1 MAIQSS
7 FPKVADQVISFN
19 KNIVDILTKINT
31 VTTTTE
37 PSVNVQIFDDNGVLR
52 NFAIPSVNSLKAEI
66 ERLNNNINSLYSIDT
81 TGSLIQ
87 TSPNNFKKLITVDLN
102 REPAPISSLG
112 AVNSFKAT
120 NNWFFDSMLNPM
132 LSVEIDLSGQV
143 EDNVRKVQIRRYI
156 VDFTKDANGT
166 ITNTGQSALN
176 SFNQTFRG
184 NSNIAITDFEN
195 WHRTTPGVVSPS
207 NPRMDEQVFD
217 LEPNELLYEGV
228 FSVLKIQEDRLNRKL
243 WYVLDKLDYLNISTN
258 ALQKLNVGSEVIINR
273 NQTSTRYKV
282 IEVSTAETSPRVRFE
297 KVEGMEAIPVGIN
310 VLKIYSAIIY
320 NKSIR
325 ISIGYNERNIV
336 FAKALNTDNNL
347 LCRTWSPGTGYWSN
361 DLRLSAN
368 SSDNG
373 TTMEQ
378 FYTDFVYDYGTVLQD
393 LVAKKTPN
401 KLAGTPPVATLNID
415 NFKVVQINKH
425 LTDTP
430 DSNLIKQKHNQQQT
444 LKSEITQLQQA
455 ILDKNKK
462 AKVEKYQSA
471 PGKKQAELEIQDLI
485 RKKDSKSKLLSTL
498 TQEII
503 NISKNPMSKVDPK
516 FRVRGFWTIPEAVI
530 ARGTKPQEI
539 VQFKVQYRY
548 VSKDGKE
555 TPVETFKV
563 DNTQKTASFSN
574 WTEFKTDSRKRTFDK
589 GTGQY
594 TWEIEDTSSAD
605 TPNIN
610 QLDISLQANERV
622 EIRVKSISEVG
633 WPESAV
639 ESDWSEILT
648 VNFPDD
654 LNNVLNDNDFILKE
668 ATKED
673 LKARMDSELA
683 AKGLD
688 EHLSD
693 TVTLN
698 NKTYHH
704 DSDKILS
711 GFKDENGVAMDLYE
725 YLKKL
730 EDRIKGLEEK
740 IRRAKGELEIVILRN
755 NQEFVISNGSETTFT
770 LECEDYLDPYKAT
783 GIPTGRVYANNIYVV
798 KDFVVKIKNKSV
810 DSPLGLLSDKNY
822 TSNSTA
828 YNSNSPQ
835 VFWVNEHDEILTN
848 DTSGQ
853 TKTQMNNQFIWGVN
867 YSSITSNSVNKLSE
881 NIGNSFNAKGN
892 NSLTDILSSNEY
904 NLGYNETNILSF
916 LGNNKSLLDS
926 SKWLDTNVTVS
937 STTKLLTTIHPV
949 IKDLDDIV
957 ETNSDKVYSMKSG
970 DSNSIIVRLNIY
982 FKLNALDS
990 NQNGLNYKYVDFNN
1004 TRDTVKH
1011 IKKVK
1016 FSLENESENRPFTFT
1031 IKFNINRNKVI
1042 FKRPESFTAPYIT
1055 RAIRD
1060 NFSPAQFASR
1070 EFVNRDSFG
1079 PQSTGEY

>member
-19 KNIVDILTKINT
+19 KNIVDILTKINS

-52 NFAIPSVNSLKAEI
+52 NFSIPSVTSLKAEI
-66 ERLNNNINSLYSIDT
+66 DRLNNNINSLYSIDT

-102 REPAPISSLG
+102 REPAPIASLG
-112 AVNSFKAT
+112 TVNSFKAT

-132 LSVEIDLSGQV
+132 LSVEMDLSGQV

-156 VDFTKDANGT
+156 VDFAKDANGT
-166 ITNTGQSALN
+166 ITNTGQAALN
-176 SFNQTFRG
+176 AFNQLFRS
-184 NSNIAITDFEN
+184 NSSIVITDFEN
-195 WHRTTPGVVSPS
+195 WHRTTPGVVAPL
-207 NPRMDEQVFD
+207 NPKMDEQVFD
-217 LEPNELLYEGV
+217 LEPNELLYEGN
-228 FSVLKIQEDRLNRKL
+228 FSVLRIQEDRLNRKL
-243 WYVLDKLDYLNISTN
+243 WYVLDKLNI
-258 ALQKLNVGSEVIINR
+258 GSEVIINR

-282 IEVSTAETSPRVRFE
+282 IEISTAETNPRVRFE

-310 VLKIYSAIIY
+310 VLKIYSPIIY
-320 NKSIR
+320 NKLIR
-325 ISIGYNERNIV
+325 ISIGYNERNVV

-401 KLAGTPPVATLNID
+401 KLAGTPIAPTLNLD

-430 DSNLIKQKHNQQQT
+430 DSNSIKQKHNQQQT
-444 LKSEITQLQQA
+444 LKSELTQLHQA

-462 AKVEKYQSA
+462 AKVEKYQSDS
-471 PGKKQAELEIQDLI
+471 GKKQAELEVQDLI
-485 RKKDSKSKLLSTL
+485 KKKESKARLSATL

-503 NISKNPMSKVDPK
+503 DISRNPMSKVDPK
-516 FRVRGFWTIPEAVI
+516 FRVRGFWTMPEAI
-530 ARGTKPQEI
+530 ITRGTKPQEI
-539 VQFKVQYRY
+539 VQFRVQYRY

-555 TPVETFKV
+555 APIETFKV
-563 DNTQKTASFSN
+563 DATQKTASFSN
-574 WTEFKTDSRKRTFDK
+574 WNEFKTDARKRTFDK

-594 TWEIEDTSSAD
+594 TWQIEDVSSAD

-610 QLDISLQANERV
+610 QLDISLQANEKV

-648 VNFPDD
+648 VTFPDD

-673 LKARMDSELA
+673 LKVRMDSELS

-693 TVTLN
+693 TVILN
-698 NKTYHH
+698 SKSYHH

-711 GFKDENGVAMDLYE
+711 GFKDENGVALDLYE
-725 YLKKL
+725 YLKRQ

-740 IRRAKGELEIVILRN
+740 IKRAKGELEVVILRN
-755 NQEFVISNGSETTFT
+755 NQEFIISNGSETTFT
-770 LECEDYLDPYKAT
+770 IECEDYLDPYKAT
-783 GIPTGRVYANNIYVV
+783 GIPTGRVYANNVYVV
-798 KDFVVKIKNKSV
+798 KDFVVKVKNKSV

-835 VFWVNEHDEILTN
+835 VFWVNDHDELLTT

-853 TKTQMNNQFIWGVN
+853 TRTQMNNQFIWAVN
-867 YSSITSNSVNKLSE
+867 YSSITSNSVNKLGE
-881 NIGNSFNAKGN
+881 NIGNSFNTKGS
-892 NSLTDILSSNEY
+892 NSLTNVLSSNEY
-904 NLGYNETNILSF
+904 NLGYNETSILSF
-916 LGNNKSLLDS
+916 VGNNKSVLDN

-937 STTKLLTTIHPV
+937 STTKLLTTIHPIV
-949 IKDLDDIV
+949 KDLDDIV
-957 ETNSDKVYSMKSG
+957 ETNSDKVSTMKPG
-970 DSNSIIVRLNIY
+970 DSNSIIVPLNIY
-982 FKLNALDS
+982 FKLNALDT

-1004 TRDTVKH
+1004 SKETVKH

-1016 FSLENESENRPFTFT
+1016 FALENEAENRPFTFT

-1042 FKRPESFTAPYIT
+1042 FKRPDSFTTPYIT
-1055 RAIRD
+1055 KAIRD
-1060 NFSPAQFASR
+1060 NFRPAQFALR
-1070 EFVNRDSFG
+1070 EASVATFTRNNNF
-1079 PQSTGEY
+1079 E